1 MASQVT
7 VGDRKFYIVSEPED
21 HRGWKAQVLEVIDDH
36 GGTRDMGIETSG
48 ETRSLA
54 DERALGVLQHKL
66 RDEEEALRVEQVED
80 RP

>member
-21 HRGWKAQVLEVIDDH
+21 ERGWKAQVLEVIDNQ

-66 RDEEEALRVEQVED
+66 RDEVEALKGD
-80 RP
+80 G